1 MKKKTAV
8 EVQQDLENAV
18 IGLVKDRQKD
28 TGEGFN
34 QAMEELRGNSLF
46 DTTLASLDRA
56 KAKIARGIR

>member
-1 MKKKTAV
+1 MKKKTAI

-34 QAMEELRGNSLF
+34 QAMQNLQGNSLF